1 MARVSTESLFT
12 RVTVPSPVVARES
25 TLIDTID
32 AIALEAE
39 IDVPTNR
46 WAAVV
51 LAHPH
56 PSFGG
61 DMYSAVTQW
70 LFDALP
76 NEGIA
81 AVRFNFRGVGRS
93 GGDHDEGRGE
103 RLDVVAALEL
113 AAMFVEG
120 PIILAGYSFGADVSL
135 CVVHP
140 SVAGWYAI
148 APPLRTAKTE
158 MVAAGDVRPKRIA
171 SLRST
176 ISSRRSHRACE
187 HTADWTNTQVEEIEG
202 ADHFLAGR
210 LSVVAE
216 RLCGVR
222 ARARCELTA
231 AS

>member
-1 MARVSTESLFT
+1 
-12 RVTVPSPVVARES
+12 VARES

-39 IDVPTNR
+39 IDVPTDR
-46 WAAVV
+46 WAAAV

-171 SLRST
+171 SAEHDQFTPFRA
-176 ISSRRSHRACE
+176 ACE
-187 HTADWTNTQVEEIEG
+187 HTADWANTQVEEIEG

-210 LSVVAE
+210 LSVVADG
-216 RLCGVR
+216 CVAF
-222 ARARCELTA
+222 ARALA

>member
-1 MARVSTESLFT
+1 LASPGFGPRSTESLFT

-39 IDVPTNR
+39 IDVPTDR

-140 SVAGWYAI
+140 TVAGWYAI

-171 SLRST
+171 AAEHDQFT
-176 ISSRRSHRACE
+176 PFGAACE
-187 HTADWTNTQVEEIEG
+187 RTADWANTQVEEIEG

-210 LSVVAE
+210 LRVVADG
-216 RLCGVR
+216 CVAF
-222 ARARCELTA
+222 ARALA